1 MANWYENPE
10 IHEEDFEALEEYLA
24 IVEASEVMG

>member
-10 IHEEDFEALEEYLA
+10 LHEEDFEALEEFLA
-24 IVEASEVMG
+24 SALVAEA